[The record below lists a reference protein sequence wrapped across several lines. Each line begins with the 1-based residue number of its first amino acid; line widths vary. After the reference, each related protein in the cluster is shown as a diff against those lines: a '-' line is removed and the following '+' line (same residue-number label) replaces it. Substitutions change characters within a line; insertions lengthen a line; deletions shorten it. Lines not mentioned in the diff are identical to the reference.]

1 MAVFRSEMAQFQ
13 IMTHL
18 RHLTVTLTYSRT
30 TESISVR
37 LTVSSAVTVY
47 MYLKSVNSIY
57 YRRLITN

>member
-1 MAVFRSEMAQFQ
+1 MAQFQ
-13 IMTHL
+13 ILTHL